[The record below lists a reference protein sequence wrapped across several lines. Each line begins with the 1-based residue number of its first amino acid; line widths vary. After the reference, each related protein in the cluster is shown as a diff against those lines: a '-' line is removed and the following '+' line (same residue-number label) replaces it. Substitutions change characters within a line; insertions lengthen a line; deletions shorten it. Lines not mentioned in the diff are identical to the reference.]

1 MPDAVLD
8 SHPDAPRA
16 EGGGGHCACHTNW
29 DCGQRS
35 HAKPGPVLV
44 VLSEAEQEMIAKQV
58 AKDAAKLTTQLNAV
72 RRSGFPSSKAVNE
85 LLTVNGLIE
94 FGRPTETMLYNHYHL
109 TDRALHFLK
118 TGSMDIDDV
127 QLAAAA

>member
-1 MPDAVLD
+1 M
-8 SHPDAPRA
+8 
-16 EGGGGHCACHTNW
+16 
-29 DCGQRS
+29 
-35 HAKPGPVLV
+35 V